1 MKSRNQDLEQ
11 LRITI
16 LNAKVNDAMHADE
29 CFQNNTL
36 RPIIKFQNDLIIEVF
51 RSYIKKRKSV
61 FYTLSLEKRIEY
73 IKKSLQK
80 DTKLQ
85 YLLKG
90 LVVGLFTVNEYL
102 EYTNNTSALN
112 KRIMSLIKERLI
124 SHLQLFQNPD
134 QPVL

>member
-29 CFQNNTL
+29 CFQNKTL